1 MRKETNIAE
10 LHLLRSFR
18 MNEKTDTNELVH
30 MRRER
35 GDEILDQG
43 KETKHTVSAGIY
55 LFAELSGMFEVK
67 HWWITIIRA
76 SG

>member
-1 MRKETNIAE
+1 MAK
-10 LHLLRSFR
+10 S
-18 MNEKTDTNELVH
+18 DTNELVE

-35 GDEILDQG
+35 GDEILDQS

-67 HWWITIIRA
+67 HWRITMIRA

>member
-1 MRKETNIAE
+1 MAKAD
-10 LHLLRSFR
+10 
-18 MNEKTDTNELVH
+18 MNELVH

-35 GDEILDQG
+35 GDEILDHS

-67 HWWITIIRA
+67 HWWITMIWV